1 VGFGRS
7 EAKCVSKRQKIGVD
21 GDRRGKT
28 LIANLRN
35 RGDDPITLSQRL
47 QPAGYQSKVRVKR
60 ADRPGQGHHVNMKSL
75 FWFVFLLDKAG
86 KVCSLAAPHV
96 TLELLQSLRS
106 LASDQ
111 RPLTRCLIESV
122 VHDPARSG
130 RCDIH
135 GHQVPVPLKLERA
148 FGLRR
153 PCQRTLEAH
162 HDWQASPMV
171 RQSATPFSGRE
182 NQ

>member
-1 VGFGRS
+1 MT
-7 EAKCVSKRQKIGVD
+7 RQ
-21 GDRRGKT
+21 RG
-28 LIANLRN
+28 
-35 RGDDPITLSQRL
+35 
-47 QPAGYQSKVRVKR
+47 RVKR
-60 ADRPGQGHHVNMKSL
+60 ADRPAQGHHVNMKSL
-75 FWFVFLLDKAG
+75 FGFAFLLDKAG

-122 VHDPARSG
+122 VHDSARSG
-130 RCDIH
+130 RCELH
-135 GHQVPVPLKLERA
+135 GHQVPVPLKLESA

-153 PCQRTLEAH
+153 PCQRALEAH
-162 HDWQASPMV
+162 HGWQASPMV
-171 RQSATPFSGRE
+171 RQSATPFSGRQ